1 MITREQAERLRDQL
15 LQVLAEDAHNTDRL
29 VARLDGI
36 SRETGIAAHA
46 ALLLI
51 LTRLAFEEDEARQH
65 WESILAHR
73 HELSLAVGRDV
84 GLRVAVVDYFVNV
97 NRRLRQPTLIDLEM
111 SELADAHAGH
121 DGLTGLQDGHAF
133 RRAVHNEL
141 RRAKRYGQSVSVVSF
156 DLDDFLET
164 NQRLGKLV
172 SDRLLRE
179 AAILLGNKIR
189 DIDVA
194 ARPGEDELSLL
205 LPETER
211 AGALLVAERYR
222 RELEAHFA
230 RREAGGAPVNLTVS
244 AGVAT
249 YPGDAVDAE
258 ALLARAAQALYQSKG
273 HGKNGVQA
281 WQPERRRYL
290 RFDLAPGR
298 FEIEVLS
305 PSARPSSAPRN
316 LSRNGLLFASPE
328 PLEVGEEIEVR
339 LVGPAS
345 AGPSALRVRGRVV
358 RLEELPVSD
367 NEAGEQDRFEVGMV
381 FDLEPTS
388 DADDAVLRFL
398 ERAAAAA
405 RPHAS

>member
-1 MITREQAERLRDQL
+1 LITREQAERLRDQL

-36 SRETGIAAHA
+36 GRETGIGAHA

-51 LTRLAFEEDEARQH
+51 LTHLAFEEHEARGH

-97 NRRLRQPTLIDLEM
+97 NRRMRQPTLIDLEL
-111 SELADAHAGH
+111 SGIVDEQAGR
-121 DGLTGLQDGHAF
+121 DGLTGLHDGRSF
-133 RRAVHNEL
+133 RRAVQAEL
-141 RRAKRYGQSVSVVSF
+141 RRAKRYRQQVAVVLF
-156 DLDDFLET
+156 DLDDFLAT

-172 SDRLLRE
+172 CDRLLRE
-179 AAILLGNKIR
+179 AAMLLGNKIR

-194 ARPGEDELSLL
+194 ARPGEDELALV
-205 LPETER
+205 LPETDR
-211 AGALLVAERYR
+211 AGGLLVAERFR
-222 RELEAHFA
+222 RELQAHFA

-249 YPGDAVDAE
+249 YPHDAADAE
-258 ALLARAAQALYQSKG
+258 TLLARAAQALYQSKG
-273 HGKNGVQA
+273 RGKNGIQA
-281 WQPERRRYL
+281 WLPERRRFV

-298 FEIEVLS
+298 FEIEVLTPS
-305 PSARPSSAPRN
+305 PRSGVSARN
-316 LSRNGLLFASPE
+316 LSRNGLLFTSPE

-339 LVGPAS
+339 LAGSVSGEAS
-345 AGPSALRVRGRVV
+345 PLRVRGRVV
-358 RLEELPVSD
+358 RLEELPLAGDV
-367 NEAGEQDRFEVGMV
+367 EAGSDRFEVGMA
-381 FDLEPTS
+381 FEPS
-388 DADDAVLRFL
+388 EGADDADDVLRFL